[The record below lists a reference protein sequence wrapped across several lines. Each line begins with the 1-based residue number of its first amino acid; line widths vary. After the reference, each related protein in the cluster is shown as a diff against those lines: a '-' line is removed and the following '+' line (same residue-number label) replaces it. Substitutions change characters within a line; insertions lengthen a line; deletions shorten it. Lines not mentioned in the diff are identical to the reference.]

1 MPRRKQFDP
10 DEALAKAMDLF
21 WAQGYESTSIQQ
33 LVDAMGINRFSL
45 YDTFG
50 DKHSLFLA
58 ALDRYRA
65 EVVEELFS
73 TLETAQDGATAIR
86 SFFLGQAES
95 LSSEETVRGCL
106 LTNCSTELAARD
118 EEAGA
123 RVRDS
128 IARSE
133 RAFRSAL
140 ATAAARGDVA
150 AGRDLDDLARF
161 FATAANG
168 MAVVAKAKPGRA
180 FLESSARVILA
191 SLDQP

>member
-1 MPRRKQFDP
+1 MPRAKQFDP
-10 DEALAKAMDLF
+10 DEALAQAMELF
-21 WAQGYESTSIQQ
+21 WAQGYESTSIQE

-65 EVVEELFS
+65 AVVEELFN
-73 TLETAQDGATAIR
+73 TIETAEDGAAAIR
-86 SFFLGQAES
+86 SFFLGQAEQ
-95 LSSEETVRGCL
+95 LSAEEPVRGCL
-106 LTNCSTELAARD
+106 LTNSSAELAARD
-118 EEAGA
+118 EETGE
-123 RVRDS
+123 RVRGS

-140 ATAAARGDVA
+140 AKAEARGDVA

-168 MAVVAKAKPGRA
+168 MAVVAKARPGRP